1 MDLHNKSNLMH
12 VCNWNNLENVAIE
25 HHHSIN
31 NSFLIN
37 YFTVRKVER
46 KLRNILN
53 CIELSSSQFI
63 GISSNIPT
71 FCIPTLILGIISSG
85 RAFVYL
91 SEDSQHLLLNDP
103 NLNIQYIFSSQNSHK
118 NTGDKVIK
126 KFVMHKK
133 SIVLIKISKNNL
145 QYHQEI
151 NSQKTDNIANEFA
164 YAITT
169 SGSTGVPSI
178 VRVTHASIV
187 SNILDL
193 RRILNL
199 TSTDKIAHLTPLTFD
214 PSIIEI
220 FLSISSGAT
229 LVTVSDKLKNY
240 PHELLMVLH
249 NKCITFI
256 SSTPSLLLHRWS
268 VTTLNSTILG
278 KDSHLRVLLLGGEPF
293 LNPRTILKMKHREN
307 CTRIF
312 NIYGITEISCW
323 ASINE
328 IIFNYNTANDDN
340 DDDFNNMIIQCNKL
354 GTILSAT
361 LFQVKDLNGDNIIKE
376 GQGLLYIGSD
386 TRICAIDNEIIS
398 NLNPPVFRCT
408 GDIVTIDKIGE
419 ITFDGRQD
427 CCVKRFGKKIY
438 LNQLECH
445 LKKLNL
451 IEDCHTIFNYSTST
465 LHLFFTTIN
474 NEKQLSNDENTIIN
488 MIWTHLRK
496 LPPIM
501 HPDYIRCLKKFK
513 VTEHGKICKD
523 TLRKLST
530 VKEYHNDI
538 GNYFESIWK
547 SHLPIIINDKTS
559 RFVDTGGTSIIAL
572 EISSKLT
579 DNMDKDFPL
588 LIGMLLENK
597 TLSEC
602 RNYVVNQYE
611 KINSS
616 PTKSDYHYEYKK
628 PELISNRKNIIDTN
642 KNCQWQKCKGK
653 FINFFSTTLLQE
665 TLITNNQSSSSLL
678 FQGLNNDDYTNYT
691 SLKNIEFLHLYN
703 LTKCVDASPTLF
715 KYVSNDDIFVSVGS
729 HSGIICTVQISN
741 NYTWKVKLPGRIEA
755 SILIIDNFKGIVGC
769 HDGFIYCVHLMT
781 GEIHWK
787 FQTYNIVKCLA
798 VMCSQRQN
806 IFFGSYDHYIY
817 CLSMKDGSLVWKQCA
832 ASACATPLIDD
843 ETMSVIF
850 VLLDGNCI
858 SLDQITGKIRWKY
871 QLTSPIFSS
880 PTFIN
885 NNKILIIAD
894 VNGNIVALRKDSGE
908 KLWNF
913 NTSEHVFSDLVTI
926 NNKHVQKEINDGF
939 IIATKSGNVYR
950 YDFINDYIERKLTY
964 KINCKSSIFAS
975 PWIDERF
982 ILIAQENGELQFFN
996 LNNGTSLSTFK
1007 LRGECFSSP
1016 VFHQNLIFVGSR
1028 DNNLCI
1034 LKTDSKLCQRDT

>member
-1 MDLHNKSNLMH
+1 MDLHNKSNLIH
-12 VCNWNNLENVAIE
+12 LCNWNNLENVAIE
-25 HHHSIN
+25 HYHSIN

-37 YFTVRKVER
+37 YFTIRKVQR

-53 CIELSSSQFI
+53 SIELSSSQFI

-91 SEDSQHLLLNDP
+91 SEESQHLLLNNS
-103 NLNIQYIFSSQNSHK
+103 NLNIQYIFLPQDFSK
-118 NTGDKVIK
+118 NIGDKVIK
-126 KFVMHKK
+126 KFIMHKK
-133 SIVLIKISKNNL
+133 TIVFMRISKNNL

-151 NSQKTDNIANEFA
+151 NSQNTDNDFA

-193 RRILNL
+193 KRILNL
-199 TSTDKIAHLTPLTFD
+199 KSTDKIAHLTPLTFD

-220 FLSISSGAT
+220 FLSISSGGT
-229 LVTVSDKLKNY
+229 LVTVSDNLKNC
-240 PHELLMVLH
+240 PHELLMLLH
-249 NKCITFI
+249 DKRITFI

-268 VTTLNSTILG
+268 VPNLNSTLLG

-293 LNPRTILKMKHREN
+293 PNPRTILKMKHREN
-307 CTRIF
+307 YTRIF

-328 IIFNYNTANDDN
+328 INFNYNTANDDN
-340 DDDFNNMIIQCNKL
+340 DFNNMIVQCNKL
-354 GTILSAT
+354 GIILSAT
-361 LFQVKDLNGDNIIKE
+361 LFQVKDLNDDGIIKE
-376 GQGLLYIGSD
+376 GKGLLYIGSN
-386 TRICAIDNEIIS
+386 TRICAIDNEIFS

-408 GDIVTIDKIGE
+408 GDVVTIDKNGE
-419 ITFDGRQD
+419 LIFEGRQD

-445 LKKLNL
+445 LKKLNF
-451 IEDCHTIFNYSTST
+451 IEDCHAIFNYSTST
-465 LHLFFTTIN
+465 LHLFFTVLN
-474 NEKQLSNDENTIIN
+474 NTKQLSNDENIILN
-488 MIWTHLRK
+488 VIWSHLRK

-501 HPDYIRCLKKFK
+501 HPDYIRCLEKFK

-523 TLRKLST
+523 TLRKLSA

-547 SHLPIIINDKTS
+547 NHLPIIIDDKTT

-579 DNMDKDFPL
+579 DIMGKDFPL

-602 RNYVVNQYE
+602 RNY
-611 KINSS
+611 
-616 PTKSDYHYEYKK
+616 
-628 PELISNRKNIIDTN
+628 
-642 KNCQWQKCKGK
+642 
-653 FINFFSTTLLQE
+653 
-665 TLITNNQSSSSLL
+665 SSSSQL
-678 FQGLNNDDYTNYT
+678 
-691 SLKNIEFLHLYN
+691 SILKNIELLHLHN
-703 LTKCVDASPTLF
+703 LSKCIDGSPTLF
-715 KYVSNDDIFVSVGS
+715 KYISNDDTFVSVGS

-741 NYTWKVKLPGRIEA
+741 NKTWKVKLPDRIEA
-755 SILIIDNFKGIVGC
+755 SILIIDDFKGIVGC
-769 HDGFIYCVHLMT
+769 HDGFLYCIHLMT

-798 VMCSQRQN
+798 VLCSQRQN

-817 CLSMKDGSLVWKQCA
+817 CLSIKKS
-832 ASACATPLIDD
+832 
-843 ETMSVIF
+843 
-850 VLLDGNCI
+850 N
-858 SLDQITGKIRWKY
+858 
-871 QLTSPIFSS
+871 
-880 PTFIN
+880 
-885 NNKILIIAD
+885 
-894 VNGNIVALRKDSGE
+894 GE
-908 KLWNF
+908 KLWDF
-913 NTSEHVFSDLVTI
+913 NISEHVFSDLVTI
-926 NNKHVQKEINDGF
+926 NNKNVQKDNYDGF

-950 YDFINDYIERKLTY
+950 YDFINDYVDRKLTF

-975 PWIDERF
+975 PWIDEKF

-996 LNNGTSLSTFK
+996 LNNGESLLTFK
-1007 LRGECFSSP
+1007 LGGECFSSP
-1016 VFHQNLIFVGSR
+1016 VFHQNFIFVGSR
-1028 DNNLCI
+1028 DNNLYI
-1034 LKTDSKLCQRDT
+1034 LKTDSELCQRDT